1 MENSQTGGHPSLL
14 ELKIN
19 TRFMLTT
26 YINIEDRLINGQMGN
41 VKHIEIK
48 KIKSELCIWN
58 QMISV
63 PEIQNGWK

>member
-58 QMISV
+58 
-63 PEIQNGWK
+63 